1 MQKGGKRELAVLIKG
16 DVFGSVEAIHGA
28 LDKIAEGNEEVAV
41 RTVHMGVGAINESDI
56 TLAAATKA
64 LIIGFNV
71 RANPQARDIAKRDAI
86 DIRYYSIIY
95 NAIDDVKGLL
105 TGMLSSVK
113 QENII
118 GYADIREIFDLTKAG
133 KVAGCY
139 VTEGKIK
146 RGGKVRL
153 LRDDVVC
160 LLYTSPSPRD

>member
-1 MQKGGKRELAVLIKG
+1 
-16 DVFGSVEAIHGA
+16 
-28 LDKIAEGNEEVAV
+28 
-41 RTVHMGVGAINESDI
+41 MGVGAINESDI
-56 TLAAATKA
+56 TLATATKA
-64 LIIGFNV
+64 LIVGFNV
-71 RANPQARDIAKRDAI
+71 RANPQARDIAKRDGI

-95 NAIDDVKGLL
+95 NVMDDVKALL

-118 GYADIREIFDLTKAG
+118 GYAQIREVFDLTKAG

-153 LRDDVVC
+153 LRDSVVVYEGMLKTLKRMKDDVREVASGYEC
-160 LLYTSPSPRD
+160 GAAFDHYDDMKIGDMIECIEIEETAGVL